1 MDPAASQRVLKFG
14 SYLVDLR
21 AGELR
26 KFGSRVRLQ
35 EKPLQLLA
43 ALAERSGQ
51 VVTREELHRRLW
63 PDHTFVDFETGLNTA
78 VSKLRDALSDRSEKP
93 RYIETIPRRGYRFI
107 FPVEMGNGHSPA
119 DEEGKP
125 KLALQAVATTVV
137 ELESAGSAE
146 AMARTTGRNRSTSR
160 TGLWSLLGVI
170 LLLCLLAGGYLYSHR
185 AHKLTD
191 RDTIVVADF
200 ANSTGDPIFDDTLKT
215 GLTVSLRQS
224 PFLNVLPDSEVGKT
238 LQLMTRPTDTKLTPT
253 VAAELCQRANSKA
266 YVAGSISS
274 IGNEYVLGLKAV
286 NCQSGDLLAQEQVT
300 ASSKEKVLDNLGET
314 TSKLRGEMGESLVTV
329 VKFSLPLERATT
341 ASLEALKAYSL
352 GIEGL
357 HTSGTAA
364 AVPFFQRAIELDPN
378 FASAYLYLGKMYV
391 NSDQQNRAA
400 KLFTKAFFLRDHA
413 SEREKFDIESM
424 YNEDVTGDMESTVN
438 VFHEWLGSYP
448 RDYTALGN
456 LAIAYSEEGQLE
468 QAVELERESDQMERN
483 DVIRYQNL
491 AFDLM
496 NLNRFLEARTTLQH
510 AVDLHR
516 DDEISHELLYILAF
530 LDGDA
535 RGMTEEVG
543 WSEGRPQSVADFIS
557 YESSVEAYFGHLQ
570 KSRELNRRA
579 IEAAVRVGLPE
590 SAEYWRLRAALRE
603 AAFGNVQKAR
613 QTALEALGDSVLKQG
628 PGGIGALALAQA
640 GDSSSAE
647 KVLDG
652 LASRYPK
659 DTLVR
664 SVVLPTVRAQIDI
677 AEGHPDRGIEILQ
690 ASEPYELTVASLG
703 SCIYPAY
710 VRGEAYLATK
720 EGAAAATEFQK
731 VIDHRGLV
739 EACETG
745 ILSRLGLARA
755 NALESRTLNGADAE
769 SARARALANYKDFL
783 TLWKDADPDIPILK
797 QAKAEYAKML
807 NVSESSK

>member
-1 MDPAASQRVLKFG
+1 MDQATSQPVLKFG
-14 SYLVDLR
+14 PYLVDLQ

-78 VSKLRDALSDRSEKP
+78 VSKLRDALSDRTEKP
-93 RYIETIPRRGYRFI
+93 RYIETIPRRGYRFL
-107 FPVEMGNGHSPA
+107 FPVELGNGHSSIGENVRPNLAAQVPA
-119 DEEGKP
+119 
-125 KLALQAVATTVV
+125 AVPTLETTV
-137 ELESAGSAE
+137 
-146 AMARTTGRNRSTSR
+146 RTTQRMRSMSA
-160 TGLWSLLGVI
+160 TGLWSLLAAIFVVS
-170 LLLCLLAGGYLYSHR
+170 LLAGGYLYSHSHR
-185 AHKLTD
+185 VPKLTD
-191 RDTIVVADF
+191 KDTIVVADF
-200 ANSTGDPIFDDTLKT
+200 ANRTGDPIFDDTLKT
-215 GLTVSLRQS
+215 ALTVSLRQS
-224 PFLNVLPDSEVGKT
+224 PFLNVLPDSDVGRT

-253 VAAELCQRANSKA
+253 VAAELCQRANSNA

-300 ASSKEKVLDNLGET
+300 ASSKEKVLDTLGDT

-329 VKFSLPLERATT
+329 AKFNSPLERATT
-341 ASLEALKAYSL
+341 GSLEALKAYSL
-352 GIEGL
+352 GIESL

-424 YNEDVTGDMESTVN
+424 YNEDVTGDMESTIN

-468 QAVELERESDQMERN
+468 QAVELERESDRMERN
-483 DVIRYQNL
+483 DVIDYQNL

-535 RGMTEEVG
+535 RGMTEEVA

-570 KSRELNRRA
+570 QSRELNRRA
-579 IEAAVRVGLPE
+579 IESAERVGLAE

-603 AAFGNVQKAR
+603 AAFGNFQKAR
-613 QTALEALGDSVLKQG
+613 QTSLEALGHPILKQG

-640 GDSSSAE
+640 GDSPSAQ
-647 KVLDG
+647 KILDD

-659 DTLVR
+659 DTLAQ
-664 SVVLPTVRAQIDI
+664 SVVLPTVRAQIEITDR
-677 AEGHPDRGIEILQ
+677 HPDRGIEILR
-690 ASEPYELTVASLG
+690 ASKPYELTVASFG

-710 VRGEAYLATK
+710 VRGEAYLAAK
-720 EGAAAATEFQK
+720 EGAAAAAEFQK
-731 VIDHRGLV
+731 VIDHRGLI

-755 NALESRTLNGADAE
+755 NALESRTLYGADAE
-769 SARARALANYKDFL
+769 SARTRALANYKDFL